1 MPMHTR
7 AAVLA
12 TALSVVALAACTTPT
27 QVQEGSAQGKV
38 AAAQQA
44 AAPDKADTSEE
55 AGAPAEAAAQA
66 KAAPPAFLK
75 ASELPPHPSSDWIA
89 GPVTDGFPAELA
101 YCLGEGVPAY
111 DYRHRVFTTDLDT
124 GAAQV
129 TVVAGSD
136 AKGKALAALL
146 NEQISSCADR
156 LEQNDPEIEA
166 EGRDYGS
173 LPVEEGAR
181 VHGLHTTTSY
191 GATDIHLLSVGRD
204 GRTVTV
210 VSWGQMGTFADASE
224 AAFKNTTTTAVNK
237 LH

>member
-7 AAVLA
+7 TAVLA
-12 TALSVVALAACTTPT
+12 AALSVVALAACAAPT
-27 QVQEGSAQGKV
+27 QATEGAAQGKAV
-38 AAAQQA
+38 TAKNAVV
-44 AAPDKADTSEE
+44 S
-55 AGAPAEAAAQA
+55 A
-66 KAAPPAFLK
+66 KAVPPAFLK
-75 ASELPPHPSSDWIA
+75 ASQLPPHPSSDWVA
-89 GPVTDGFPAELA
+89 GPVTDGFPVELA

-111 DYRHRVFTTDLDT
+111 DYRHRVFHTDLDT

-146 NEQISSCADR
+146 NEEIRSCADR
-156 LEQNDPEIEA
+156 IEENDPEVEA

-210 VSWGQMGTFADASE
+210 VSWGQMGTFADAPV
-224 AAFKNTTTTAVNK
+224 AAFKNTTTTAVK
-237 LH
+237 RLY

>member
-1 MPMHTR
+1 MPKHTR
-7 AAVLA
+7 TAVLA
-12 TALSVVALAACTTPT
+12 AALSVVALAACAAPT
-27 QVQEGSAQGKV
+27 QAQEGAAQGKAV
-38 AAAQQA
+38 TAKNAVV
-44 AAPDKADTSEE
+44 S
-55 AGAPAEAAAQA
+55 A
-66 KAAPPAFLK
+66 KAVPPAFLK
-75 ASELPPHPSSDWIA
+75 ASQLPPHPSSDWVA
-89 GPVTDGFPAELA
+89 GPVTDGFPVELA

-111 DYRHRVFTTDLDT
+111 DYRHRVFHTDLDT

-129 TVVAGSD
+129 TVVTGSD

-146 NEQISSCADR
+146 NKEIRSCADR
-156 LEQNDPEIEA
+156 IEQNDPEIEA

-210 VSWGQMGTFADASE
+210 VSWGQMGSFADAPV
-224 AAFKNTTTTAVNK
+224 AAFKNTTITAVK
-237 LH
+237 RLY

>member
-7 AAVLA
+7 TAVLA
-12 TALSVVALAACTTPT
+12 AVLSVVALTVCTAPA
-27 QVQEGSAQGKV
+27 QAQEGAAQGKFAV
-38 AAAQQA
+38 ARPAAAQ
-44 AAPDKADTSEE
+44 T
-55 AGAPAEAAAQA
+55 

-111 DYRHRVFTTDLDT
+111 DYRHRVFHTDLDT

-129 TVVAGSD
+129 TVVAGSE

-146 NEQISSCADR
+146 NDEIRSCADR
-156 LEQNDPEIEA
+156 IEQSDPETEA

-210 VSWGQMGTFADASE
+210 VSWGQMGTFADAPLP
-224 AAFKNTTTTAVNK
+224 AFRNTTTTAVKK
-237 LH
+237 LY